1 MSYVKTSDILI
12 RDKNKLYLQI
22 NYKLDGAISV
32 NDVELF
38 INDNMYKSSYYNLNY
53 AVFDLSFLNDKQEY
67 QCYVNIKFTATETFI
82 KDNNDNLLL
91 TDDNYLIAINKANS
105 GTGSESDDITYNVLT
120 EDEYNLITENNSDF
134 IVLENA
140 LNIEISEEDNK
151 LVYKVILKSPLFKI
165 TTRFIDKKTQCI
177 KIYEFNEENFDNNG
191 LGILIPSSAIITRT
205 LNDMKYYIDLKHPFD
220 EFGKWKLL
228 QEDRIIKANNQLFRI
243 KHVVKTLS
251 DITVYAEHIFFDLQN
266 NFIEDTNIVEK
277 NGLLAINQ
285 LLNNTSYKHHFIG
298 TSDITT
304 KSNSRM
310 VRKNVVS
317 ALIGSDENSFI
328 NRWGGELDMDWFT
341 FEINKK
347 IGRDNGYT
355 ISYGKNL
362 TGLNAKFD
370 MTNVVT
376 RIRPVGFDGIELS
389 GNKYVD
395 SPLINNYA
403 MPIIREYS
411 YENVKWIGSPNY
423 SSSNMIK
430 NSNFEKNIG
439 SDNDWELINDTTK
452 VWRYNTPYL
461 KLQTTSPS
469 GGIRQTIK
477 TDVNKNYFVKIK
489 MTLDNGAFASISI
502 AQGTNV
508 RWFNSDNYYDSNNK
522 TLSFAFNSIYD
533 GDTILS
539 IYASDKYGTVG
550 TNIIIYEV
558 KMYDYDNNEK
568 EEYVYTNISD
578 AQNKLR
584 ELAEKEFSDN
594 QVDIPTTTYDINFK
608 ELSKTE
614 EYKDYL
620 ALTLINIGDDVT
632 IKHKKLGINIPARCI
647 EYKYNCLTQEY
658 DNITLGYYN
667 KNFFNET
674 SDATDKLN
682 NVLQGIDSLPQQLN
696 DYLQKAKEEAT
707 NLINNGFGSYIW
719 YTPNAIYVMDTDD
732 INTAQKIWVWNKNG
746 LGYSST
752 GINGEFGLAITSD
765 GSIVADFVNTGVM
778 SADRVRTGNII
789 SNDGTVDIDLNNGFI
804 KIQSQENENATII
817 DSSGMEV
824 QSEKTTLATFREKSY
839 IPYLYADDVECNNLV
854 RKHWYAK
861 EYWVD
866 AKYGSDLY
874 DGVNRSFATVQ
885 KAIDTL
891 PDVLEHDVTIH
902 IKTLAN
908 GFRCTNKVGNGL
920 ITFCFHKNCVLKG
933 DIVISGC
940 NGVRFL
946 YDTDDSTNGYRT
958 ATILGAIS
966 VYETR
971 HVEFVGIVVNAQKS
985 NDAIYLERNSKVVI
999 EYCGFTNALN
1009 SYIKTT
1015 YSNVYLRDNVGDSIP
1030 YFIDSYPW
1038 TELYFTSY
1046 HVPQYTKSLWRE
1058 HSGKT
1063 TFVTNHSSFSET
1075 KTALNKTAPSYS
1087 STQKTQQ
1094 WNCYNYVGHETL
1106 TWKYNNA
1113 GVIRQGYVAAW
1124 NTGRWWSEIGFDYNN
1139 IKNIISGATNYSG
1152 RLYVKRSNTSHG
1164 QSTGSKIALYAQDG
1178 TAINT
1183 TETFKR
1189 GEGKWITIPSDI
1201 IKKIANGTCKYF
1213 YVKWDNNDSSRYI
1226 IFDPVFKLEITYTK

>member
-12 RDKNKLYLQI
+12 RDKNKLYLKI

-91 TDDNYLIAINKANS
+91 TDDNYLIAINKNND

-120 EDEYNLITENNSDF
+120 EDEYNVITENNSDF

-430 NSNFEKNIG
+430 NSNFEKNLG

-558 KMYDYDNNEK
+558 KMYNYDNNEK

-594 QVDIPTTTYDINFK
+594 QVDIPTTTYDINFQ

-674 SDATDKLN
+674 SDATNKIND
-682 NVLQGIDSLPQQLN
+682 VLQGIDSLPQQLN
-696 DYLQKAKEEAT
+696 NYLQKAKEDAT
-707 NLINNGFGSYIW
+707 NLINNGFGGYVW
-719 YTPNAIYVMDTDD
+719 YTPNAIYIMDTED

-752 GINGEFGLAITSD
+752 GINGEFKLAMTSD
-765 GSIVADFVNTGVM
+765 GSFVADFITTGIM
-778 SADRVRTGNII
+778 SADRVRTGNLI
-789 SNDGTVDIDLNNGFI
+789 STDGTVDIDLNNGFI

-824 QSEKTTLATFREKSY
+824 QSENTTLATFREKSY

-920 ITFCFHKNCVLKG
+920 ITFCFHKKCVLKG

-946 YDTDDSTNGYRT
+946 YDTDDSNNGYRT
-958 ATILGAIS
+958 ATILGTIS

-1063 TFVTNHSSFSET
+1063 TFVTNHNSFSET

-1087 STQKTQQ
+1087 TTQKTQQ

-1189 GEGKWITIPSDI
+1189 GEGKWITIPGAI
-1201 IKKIANGTCKYF
+1201 IQKIANGTCKYF

>member
-91 TDDNYLIAINKANS
+91 TDDNYFIAINKNND

-120 EDEYNLITENNSDF
+120 EDEYNVITENNSDF

-430 NSNFEKNIG
+430 NSNFEKNLG

-594 QVDIPTTTYDINFK
+594 QVDIPTTTYDINFQ

-647 EYKYNCLTQEY
+647 EYKYDCLTQEY

-674 SDATDKLN
+674 SDATNKIND
-682 NVLQGIDSLPQQLN
+682 VLQGIDSLPQQLN

-707 NLINNGFGSYIW
+707 NLINNGFGGYVW
-719 YTPNAIYVMDTDD
+719 YTPNAIYIMDTDD

-746 LGYSST
+746 
-752 GINGEFGLAITSD
+752 
-765 GSIVADFVNTGVM
+765 
-778 SADRVRTGNII
+778 
-789 SNDGTVDIDLNNGFI
+789 
-804 KIQSQENENATII
+804 
-817 DSSGMEV
+817 
-824 QSEKTTLATFREKSY
+824 
-839 IPYLYADDVECNNLV
+839 
-854 RKHWYAK
+854 
-861 EYWVD
+861 
-866 AKYGSDLY
+866 
-874 DGVNRSFATVQ
+874 
-885 KAIDTL
+885 
-891 PDVLEHDVTIH
+891 
-902 IKTLAN
+902 
-908 GFRCTNKVGNGL
+908 
-920 ITFCFHKNCVLKG
+920 
-933 DIVISGC
+933 
-940 NGVRFL
+940 
-946 YDTDDSTNGYRT
+946 
-958 ATILGAIS
+958 
-966 VYETR
+966 
-971 HVEFVGIVVNAQKS
+971 
-985 NDAIYLERNSKVVI
+985 
-999 EYCGFTNALN
+999 
-1009 SYIKTT
+1009 
-1015 YSNVYLRDNVGDSIP
+1015 
-1030 YFIDSYPW
+1030 
-1038 TELYFTSY
+1038 
-1046 HVPQYTKSLWRE
+1046 
-1058 HSGKT
+1058 
-1063 TFVTNHSSFSET
+1063 
-1075 KTALNKTAPSYS
+1075 
-1087 STQKTQQ
+1087 
-1094 WNCYNYVGHETL
+1094 
-1106 TWKYNNA
+1106 
-1113 GVIRQGYVAAW
+1113 
-1124 NTGRWWSEIGFDYNN
+1124 
-1139 IKNIISGATNYSG
+1139 
-1152 RLYVKRSNTSHG
+1152 
-1164 QSTGSKIALYAQDG
+1164 
-1178 TAINT
+1178 
-1183 TETFKR
+1183 
-1189 GEGKWITIPSDI
+1189 
-1201 IKKIANGTCKYF
+1201 
-1213 YVKWDNNDSSRYI
+1213 
-1226 IFDPVFKLEITYTK
+1226 

>member
-1 MSYVKTSDILI
+1 MSYIKTSNILI
-12 RDKNKLYLQI
+12 RNRNKLFLQ
-22 NYKLDGAISV
+22 V
-32 NDVELF
+32 N
-38 INDNMYKSSYYNLNY
+38 YNLDNAIKVNSVKISINEIDYDSNY
-53 AVFDLSFLNDKQEY
+53 FNLDCAIFDLSFLNDNTIY
-67 QCYVNIKFTATETFI
+67 DCYVKVEYASPYTGEEGEIITF
-82 KDNNDNLLL
+82 NL
-91 TDDNYLIAINKANS
+91 
-105 GTGSESDDITYNVLT
+105 LT
-120 EDEYNLITENNSDF
+120 EDEYNVITESLSDY
-134 IVLENA
+134 IILENA
-140 LNIEISEEDNK
+140 VKYDSTEYNYHIYSITS
-151 LVYKVILKSPLFKI
+151 SSFTI
-165 TTRFIDKKTQCI
+165 TTNFITKKTSVI
-177 KIYEFNEENFDNNG
+177 KIYECDETDFNHNG
-191 LGILIPSSAIITRT
+191 LGVLIPTSAKITRK
-205 LNDMKYYIDLKHPFD
+205 LNDIEYYLDLVHPFD
-220 EFGKWKLL
+220 ENGKWKRI
-228 QEDRIIKANNQLFRI
+228 QEDRIIKTNDQLFRI
-243 KHVVKTLS
+243 KHVTKTLS

-277 NGLLAINQ
+277 NGRLAIDQ
-285 LLNNTSYKHHFIG
+285 MLTNTSYPHHFSG
-298 TSDITT
+298 TSNITNIA
-304 KSNSRM
+304 SSRI

-317 ALIGSDENSFI
+317 AVIGSDENSFI
-328 NRWGGELDMDWFT
+328 NLWGGEIDMDWLSFN
-341 FEINKK
+341 IDDRIGQDRGYK
-347 IGRDNGYT
+347 IA
-355 ISYGKNL
+355 YGKNL
-362 TGLNAKFD
+362 IGLNAKFD

-389 GNKYVD
+389 DNKYVD

-403 MPIIREYS
+403 MPIIREYQ

-430 NSNFEKNIG
+430 NSNFEKDLN
-439 SDNDWELINDTTK
+439 SDNDWELINSTTK
-452 VWRYNTPYL
+452 VWRYDAPYL

-477 TDVNKNYFVKIK
+477 TVVDKNYFVKIK
-489 MTLDNGAFASISI
+489 MVIDDGAFASISI
-502 AQGTNV
+502 TQGTSV
-508 RWFNSDNYYDSNNK
+508 RWFNCDNYYDENSK

-539 IYASDKYGTVG
+539 IFASDKYGTVG

-558 KMYDYDNNEK
+558 KMYDYDNNEE

-578 AQNKLR
+578 AQNKLI
-584 ELAEKEFSDN
+584 ELAEKEFTDN
-594 QVDIPTTTYDINFK
+594 QIDIPTTTYDINFK

-658 DNITLGYYN
+658 DNITLGHYN
-667 KNFFNET
+667 KNFFSET
-674 SDATDKLN
+674 STATDKLN
-682 NVLQGIDSLPQQLN
+682 DVLQGIDSLPQQLN
-696 DYLQKAKEEAT
+696 NYLQKAKEDAT
-707 NLINNGFGSYIW
+707 NLINNGFGGYIW
-719 YTPNAIYVMDTDD
+719 YTPNSLYVMDTDD
-732 INTAQKIWVWNKNG
+732 INTAQKIWVFNKNG

-752 GINGEFGLAITSD
+752 GINGEFGLAMTSD
-765 GSIVADFVNTGVM
+765 GQIVADFITTGVM
-778 SADRVRTGNII
+778 SADRIRTGNII
-789 SNDGTVDIDLNNGFI
+789 SSDGTVDIDLNNGFV

-874 DGVNRSFATVQ
+874 DGINRSFATVQ

-891 PDVLEHDVTIH
+891 PDVLEHDVIIH

-946 YDTDDSTNGYRT
+946 YDGDDSSNGYRT

-971 HVEFVGIVVNAQKS
+971 HVEIVGIVVNAQKY

-1009 SYIKTT
+1009 SYIRTT
-1015 YSNVYLRDNVGDSIP
+1015 YSNVYLRDNIGDSVP

-1046 HVPQYTKSLWRE
+1046 HVPQYTQSLYRE
-1058 HSGKT
+1058 HSGGT
-1063 TFVTNHSSFSET
+1063 TFITNHSSFAET
-1075 KTALNKTAPSYS
+1075 KTALNKSTPTYS

-1106 TWKYNNA
+1106 TWKYDNA
-1113 GVIRQGYVAAW
+1113 GVIRQGYVASW

-1189 GEGKWITIPSDI
+1189 GEGKWITIPGAI
-1201 IKKIANGTCKYF
+1201 IQKIANGSCKYF
-1213 YVKWDNNDSSRYI
+1213 YCKWDANDSSRYI
-1226 IFDPVFKLEITYTK
+1226 IFDPVFKLEITYVK

>member
-1 MSYVKTSDILI
+1 MSFIKTTDILI
-12 RDKNKLYLQI
+12 RNKNKLYLQV
-22 NYKLDGAISV
+22 D
-32 NDVELF
+32 
-38 INDNMYKSSYYNLNY
+38 YNLDDVVKIKEVGIIIDGTLYLSNY
-53 AVFDLSFLNDKQEY
+53 FTLNYSVFDLSFLKDKNTYDCQV
-67 QCYVNIKFTATETFI
+67 CIKYITEEET
-82 KDNNDNLLL
+82 
-91 TDDNYLIAINKANS
+91 TINV
-105 GTGSESDDITYNVLT
+105 TYNVLT
-120 EDEYNLITENNSDF
+120 EDEYNVITESDSYNVVTEDY
-134 IVLENA
+134 IEGSTND
-140 LNIEISEEDNK
+140 NIIIYEF
-151 LVYKVILKSPLFKI
+151 KSNIFTI
-165 TTRFIDKKTQCI
+165 TTNFLIKKQSII
-177 KIYEFNEENFDNNG
+177 KIYEYDETDFDNNG
-191 LGILIPSSAIITRT
+191 LGILLPKSAVITRD
-205 LNDMKYYIDLKHPFD
+205 LNDYKYCLDLKHPFD
-220 EFGKWKLL
+220 KYNKWKLL
-228 QEDRIIKANNQLFRI
+228 QEDRVIKANDQLFRI
-243 KHVVKTLS
+243 KHVTKTLS

-277 NGLLAINQ
+277 NGRVAIDQ
-285 LLNNTSYKHHFIG
+285 ILTNTSYPHHFSG
-298 TSDITT
+298 TSNITNIT
-304 KSNSRM
+304 SSRM

-328 NRWGGELDMDWFT
+328 NRWGGEIDMDWLSFN
-341 FEINKK
+341 IDNRIGQDRGYK
-347 IGRDNGYT
+347 IA
-355 ISYGKNL
+355 YGKNL

-395 SPLINNYA
+395 SPLINNYS
-403 MPIIREYS
+403 MPIIREYK

-430 NSNFEKNIG
+430 NSNFEKNLG
-439 SDNDWELINDTTK
+439 SDNDWELINNTTK
-452 VWRYNTPYL
+452 VWRYDAPYL

-469 GGIRQTIK
+469 GGIKQTIK
-477 TDVNKNYFVKIK
+477 TNIDKNYFVKIK
-489 MTLDNGAFASISI
+489 MVLDDDAFASISI
-502 AQGTNV
+502 TQGTSV
-508 RWFNSDNYYDSNNK
+508 RWFNCDHYYNADNK

-533 GDTILS
+533 GDTVLS
-539 IYASDKYGTVG
+539 IFASNKYGTVG

-558 KMYDYDNNEK
+558 KMYDYDNNKE
-568 EEYVYTNISD
+568 EEYVYTNIND
-578 AQNKLR
+578 AQNKLI
-584 ELAEKEFSDN
+584 ELAKKEFVDN
-594 QVDIPTTTYDINFK
+594 QIDIPTTTYDINFK

-632 IKHKKLGINIPARCI
+632 IKHEKLGINIPARCI

-667 KNFFNET
+667 KNFFSET
-674 SDATDKLN
+674 SDTTDKIN

-696 DYLQKAKEEAT
+696 DYLQKAKEDAT
-707 NLINNGFGSYIW
+707 NLINNGFGGYVW
-719 YTPNAIYVMDTDD
+719 YTPNAIYIMDTDD

-752 GINGEFGLAITSD
+752 GINGEFGLAIDSS
-765 GSIVADFVNTGVM
+765 GSIVADFITTGVM

-804 KIQSQENENATII
+804 KIQSQENDNATII

-824 QSEKTTLATFREKSY
+824 QSENTTLATFREKSY

-854 RKHWYAK
+854 RKHHYAK
-861 EYWVD
+861 EYYVNGRQGS
-866 AKYGSDLY
+866 GSDLNN
-874 DGVNRSFATVQ
+874 GLTETSQFATIQ

-891 PDVLEHDVTIH
+891 PDVLEHDVIIH

-908 GFRCTNKVGNGL
+908 GFRCINKVGNGL
-920 ITFCFHKNCVLKG
+920 VTFCFHKKCVLKG

-946 YDTDDSTNGYRT
+946 YDGDDSNNGYRT
-958 ATILGAIS
+958 ATILGSIS
-966 VYETR
+966 IYETR
-971 HVEFVGIVVNAQKS
+971 HAEIVGIVVNAQKH
-985 NDAIYLERNSKVVI
+985 NEAIYLERNSKVVI

-1015 YSNVYLRDNVGDSIP
+1015 HSNVYLRDNLGDSIP

-1046 HVPQYTKSLWRE
+1046 HVPQYTQSLWKE
-1058 HSGKT
+1058 HSGGT
-1063 TFVTNHSSFSET
+1063 TFITNHSSFNGA
-1075 KTALNKTAPSYS
+1075 KTPLNKTAPSYS
-1087 STQKTQQ
+1087 TTQKTQQ

-1106 TWKYNNA
+1106 TWKYDNA
-1113 GVIRQGYVAAW
+1113 GVIRQGYVASW
-1124 NTGRWWSEIGFDYNN
+1124 KTGRWWSEIGFDYNN

-1189 GEGKWITIPSDI
+1189 GEGKWITIPGAI
-1201 IKKIANGTCKYF
+1201 IQKIANGTCKYF
-1213 YVKWDNNDSSRYI
+1213 YVKWDANDSSRYI
-1226 IFDPVFKLEITYTK
+1226 VFDPVFKLEITYTK

>member
-1 MSYVKTSDILI
+1 MSYIKTSDILI

-32 NDVELF
+32 NGVELF

-82 KDNNDNLLL
+82 KDNHDNLLL
-91 TDDNYLIAINKANS
+91 TDDNYLIAINKSND
-105 GTGSESDDITYNVLT
+105 GTGSESDNITYNVLT
-120 EDEYNLITENNSDF
+120 EDEYNVITENNSDF

-140 LNIEISEEDNK
+140 LNIEISEENNK

-243 KHVVKTLS
+243 KHVIKTLS

-317 ALIGSDENSFI
+317 ALIGNDENSFI

-403 MPIIREYS
+403 MPIIREYN

-430 NSNFEKNIG
+430 NSNFEKNLG
-439 SDNDWELINDTTK
+439 SDNDWKLINDTTK
-452 VWRYNTPYL
+452 VWRYNNPYL
-461 KLQTTSPS
+461 KLQTTYPS
-469 GGIRQTIK
+469 GGIKQTIK
-477 TDVNKNYFVKIK
+477 TNIDKNYFVKIK
-489 MTLDNGAFASISI
+489 MVLDDGAFASISI
-502 AQGTNV
+502 TQGTNV
-508 RWFNSDNYYDSNNK
+508 RWFNSDHYYNDDDK

-539 IYASDKYGTVG
+539 IYASDKYGKVG

-558 KMYDYDNNEK
+558 KMYDYDNNEE

-578 AQNKLR
+578 AQNKLI
-584 ELAEKEFSDN
+584 ELAKKEFTDN

-674 SDATDKLN
+674 SDATDKIN

-707 NLINNGFGSYIW
+707 NLINNGFGGYVW
-719 YTPNAIYVMDTDD
+719 YTPNAIYIMDTDD

-752 GINGEFGLAITSD
+752 GINGEFGLAMTSD
-765 GSIVADFVNTGVM
+765 GSIVADFITTGVM

-824 QSEKTTLATFREKSY
+824 QSDQKTLATFREKSY

-933 DIVISGC
+933 DIVVSGC

-946 YDTDDSTNGYRT
+946 YDGNDSNNGYRT
-958 ATILGAIS
+958 ATILGHIS

-971 HVEFVGIVVNAQKS
+971 HVEFVGIVINAQKH
-985 NDAIYLERNSKVVI
+985 NEAIYLERNSKVII
-999 EYCGFTNALN
+999 EYCGFTNAKYA
-1009 SYIKTT
+1009 YIKTT
-1015 YSNVYLRDNVGDSIP
+1015 YSNVYLRDNLGDSTQ

-1046 HVPQYTKSLWRE
+1046 HVPQYTQGLWKD

-1106 TWKYNNA
+1106 TWKYDNA
-1113 GVIRQGYVAAW
+1113 GVIRQGYVASW

-1183 TETFKR
+1183 TTTFKR
-1189 GEGKWITIPSDI
+1189 GEGKWINIDGKI
-1201 IKKIANGTCKYF
+1201 IEKIANGTCKYF
-1213 YVKWDNNDSSRYI
+1213 YVKWDDNDSSRYI
-1226 IFDPVFKLEITYTK
+1226 IFDPVFKLEISYTK

>member
-91 TDDNYLIAINKANS
+91 TDDHYLIAINKNND

-120 EDEYNLITENNSDF
+120 EDEYNVITENNSDF

-430 NSNFEKNIG
+430 NSNFEKNLG
-439 SDNDWELINDTTK
+439 SDNDWELINSTTK
-452 VWRYNTPYL
+452 VWRYDTPYL

-469 GGIRQTIK
+469 GGIKQTIK
-477 TDVNKNYFVKIK
+477 TNVDKNYFVKIK
-489 MTLDNGAFASISI
+489 MVLDDGAFVSVSVT
-502 AQGTNV
+502 QGTNV
-508 RWFNSDNYYDSNNK
+508 RWFNYNNYYDTDNK

-594 QVDIPTTTYDINFK
+594 QVDIPTTTYDINFQ

-674 SDATDKLN
+674 SDATNKIND
-682 NVLQGIDSLPQQLN
+682 VLQGIDSLPQQLN

-707 NLINNGFGSYIW
+707 NLINNGFGGYVW
-719 YTPNAIYVMDTDD
+719 YTPNAIYIMNTDD

-752 GINGEFGLAITSD
+752 GINGEFGLAMTSD
-765 GSIVADFVNTGVM
+765 KQNC
-778 SADRVRTGNII
+778 
-789 SNDGTVDIDLNNGFI
+789 
-804 KIQSQENENATII
+804 
-817 DSSGMEV
+817 
-824 QSEKTTLATFREKSY
+824 
-839 IPYLYADDVECNNLV
+839 P
-854 RKHWYAK
+854 
-861 EYWVD
+861 
-866 AKYGSDLY
+866 
-874 DGVNRSFATVQ
+874 
-885 KAIDTL
+885 
-891 PDVLEHDVTIH
+891 
-902 IKTLAN
+902 
-908 GFRCTNKVGNGL
+908 L
-920 ITFCFHKNCVLKG
+920 I
-933 DIVISGC
+933 
-940 NGVRFL
+940 
-946 YDTDDSTNGYRT
+946 
-958 ATILGAIS
+958 
-966 VYETR
+966 
-971 HVEFVGIVVNAQKS
+971 
-985 NDAIYLERNSKVVI
+985 
-999 EYCGFTNALN
+999 
-1009 SYIKTT
+1009 
-1015 YSNVYLRDNVGDSIP
+1015 
-1030 YFIDSYPW
+1030 
-1038 TELYFTSY
+1038 
-1046 HVPQYTKSLWRE
+1046 
-1058 HSGKT
+1058 
-1063 TFVTNHSSFSET
+1063 
-1075 KTALNKTAPSYS
+1075 
-1087 STQKTQQ
+1087 
-1094 WNCYNYVGHETL
+1094 
-1106 TWKYNNA
+1106 
-1113 GVIRQGYVAAW
+1113 
-1124 NTGRWWSEIGFDYNN
+1124 
-1139 IKNIISGATNYSG
+1139 
-1152 RLYVKRSNTSHG
+1152 
-1164 QSTGSKIALYAQDG
+1164 
-1178 TAINT
+1178 
-1183 TETFKR
+1183 
-1189 GEGKWITIPSDI
+1189 
-1201 IKKIANGTCKYF
+1201 
-1213 YVKWDNNDSSRYI
+1213 
-1226 IFDPVFKLEITYTK
+1226 

>member
-411 YENVKWIGSPNY
+411 YENVKWIGSPN
-423 SSSNMIK
+423 
-430 NSNFEKNIG
+430 
-439 SDNDWELINDTTK
+439 
-452 VWRYNTPYL
+452 
-461 KLQTTSPS
+461 
-469 GGIRQTIK
+469 
-477 TDVNKNYFVKIK
+477 
-489 MTLDNGAFASISI
+489 
-502 AQGTNV
+502 
-508 RWFNSDNYYDSNNK
+508 
-522 TLSFAFNSIYD
+522 
-533 GDTILS
+533 
-539 IYASDKYGTVG
+539 
-550 TNIIIYEV
+550 
-558 KMYDYDNNEK
+558 
-568 EEYVYTNISD
+568 
-578 AQNKLR
+578 
-584 ELAEKEFSDN
+584 
-594 QVDIPTTTYDINFK
+594 
-608 ELSKTE
+608 
-614 EYKDYL
+614 
-620 ALTLINIGDDVT
+620 
-632 IKHKKLGINIPARCI
+632 
-647 EYKYNCLTQEY
+647 
-658 DNITLGYYN
+658 
-667 KNFFNET
+667 
-674 SDATDKLN
+674 
-682 NVLQGIDSLPQQLN
+682 
-696 DYLQKAKEEAT
+696 
-707 NLINNGFGSYIW
+707 
-719 YTPNAIYVMDTDD
+719 
-732 INTAQKIWVWNKNG
+732 
-746 LGYSST
+746 
-752 GINGEFGLAITSD
+752 
-765 GSIVADFVNTGVM
+765 
-778 SADRVRTGNII
+778 
-789 SNDGTVDIDLNNGFI
+789 
-804 KIQSQENENATII
+804 
-817 DSSGMEV
+817 
-824 QSEKTTLATFREKSY
+824 
-839 IPYLYADDVECNNLV
+839 
-854 RKHWYAK
+854 
-861 EYWVD
+861 
-866 AKYGSDLY
+866 
-874 DGVNRSFATVQ
+874 
-885 KAIDTL
+885 
-891 PDVLEHDVTIH
+891 
-902 IKTLAN
+902 
-908 GFRCTNKVGNGL
+908 
-920 ITFCFHKNCVLKG
+920 
-933 DIVISGC
+933 
-940 NGVRFL
+940 
-946 YDTDDSTNGYRT
+946 
-958 ATILGAIS
+958 
-966 VYETR
+966 
-971 HVEFVGIVVNAQKS
+971 
-985 NDAIYLERNSKVVI
+985 
-999 EYCGFTNALN
+999 
-1009 SYIKTT
+1009 
-1015 YSNVYLRDNVGDSIP
+1015 
-1030 YFIDSYPW
+1030 
-1038 TELYFTSY
+1038 
-1046 HVPQYTKSLWRE
+1046 
-1058 HSGKT
+1058 
-1063 TFVTNHSSFSET
+1063 
-1075 KTALNKTAPSYS
+1075 
-1087 STQKTQQ
+1087 
-1094 WNCYNYVGHETL
+1094 
-1106 TWKYNNA
+1106 
-1113 GVIRQGYVAAW
+1113 
-1124 NTGRWWSEIGFDYNN
+1124 
-1139 IKNIISGATNYSG
+1139 
-1152 RLYVKRSNTSHG
+1152 
-1164 QSTGSKIALYAQDG
+1164 
-1178 TAINT
+1178 
-1183 TETFKR
+1183 
-1189 GEGKWITIPSDI
+1189 
-1201 IKKIANGTCKYF
+1201 
-1213 YVKWDNNDSSRYI
+1213 
-1226 IFDPVFKLEITYTK
+1226 

>member
-53 AVFDLSFLNDKQEY
+53 AVLDLSFLNDRQEY

-298 TSDITT
+298 TSDITI

-317 ALIGSDENSFI
+317 ALIGDDENSFI

-395 SPLINNYA
+395 SHLINNYA
-403 MPIIREYS
+403 MPIIREYK

-430 NSNFEKNIG
+430 NSNFEKNLG
-439 SDNDWELINDTTK
+439 SDNDWELINKTTK
-452 VWRYNTPYL
+452 VWRYNNPYL

-469 GGIRQTIK
+469 GGIKLTIK
-477 TDVNKNYFVKIK
+477 TNIDKNYFVKIK
-489 MTLDNGAFASISI
+489 MVLDDGAFASVSVT
-502 AQGTNV
+502 QGTNV
-508 RWFNSDNYYDSNNK
+508 RWFNYDNYYDTDNK

-558 KMYDYDNNEK
+558 KMYDYDNNEE
-568 EEYVYTNISD
+568 EEYVYTNIND
-578 AQNKLR
+578 AQNKLI
-584 ELAEKEFSDN
+584 ELAEKEFADN
-594 QVDIPTTTYDINFK
+594 QVDIPTTTYDINFQ

-674 SDATDKLN
+674 SDATNKLN

-719 YTPNAIYVMDTDD
+719 YTPNAVYVMDTDD

-752 GINGEFGLAITSD
+752 GINGEFGLAMTSD
-765 GSIVADFVNTGVM
+765 KQNC
-778 SADRVRTGNII
+778 
-789 SNDGTVDIDLNNGFI
+789 
-804 KIQSQENENATII
+804 
-817 DSSGMEV
+817 
-824 QSEKTTLATFREKSY
+824 
-839 IPYLYADDVECNNLV
+839 P
-854 RKHWYAK
+854 
-861 EYWVD
+861 
-866 AKYGSDLY
+866 
-874 DGVNRSFATVQ
+874 
-885 KAIDTL
+885 
-891 PDVLEHDVTIH
+891 
-902 IKTLAN
+902 
-908 GFRCTNKVGNGL
+908 L
-920 ITFCFHKNCVLKG
+920 I
-933 DIVISGC
+933 
-940 NGVRFL
+940 
-946 YDTDDSTNGYRT
+946 
-958 ATILGAIS
+958 
-966 VYETR
+966 
-971 HVEFVGIVVNAQKS
+971 
-985 NDAIYLERNSKVVI
+985 
-999 EYCGFTNALN
+999 
-1009 SYIKTT
+1009 
-1015 YSNVYLRDNVGDSIP
+1015 
-1030 YFIDSYPW
+1030 
-1038 TELYFTSY
+1038 
-1046 HVPQYTKSLWRE
+1046 
-1058 HSGKT
+1058 
-1063 TFVTNHSSFSET
+1063 
-1075 KTALNKTAPSYS
+1075 
-1087 STQKTQQ
+1087 
-1094 WNCYNYVGHETL
+1094 
-1106 TWKYNNA
+1106 
-1113 GVIRQGYVAAW
+1113 
-1124 NTGRWWSEIGFDYNN
+1124 
-1139 IKNIISGATNYSG
+1139 
-1152 RLYVKRSNTSHG
+1152 
-1164 QSTGSKIALYAQDG
+1164 
-1178 TAINT
+1178 
-1183 TETFKR
+1183 
-1189 GEGKWITIPSDI
+1189 
-1201 IKKIANGTCKYF
+1201 
-1213 YVKWDNNDSSRYI
+1213 
-1226 IFDPVFKLEITYTK
+1226 

>member
-82 KDNNDNLLL
+82 KDNHDNLLL
-91 TDDNYLIAINKANS
+91 TDDNYLIAINKEND

-165 TTRFIDKKTQCI
+165 TTRFIDKKTQYI

-243 KHVVKTLS
+243 KHVIKTLS

-430 NSNFEKNIG
+430 NSNFEKNLG
-439 SDNDWELINDTTK
+439 SDNDWELINKTTK
-452 VWRYNTPYL
+452 VWRYDTPYL

-469 GGIRQTIK
+469 GGIKQTIK
-477 TDVNKNYFVKIK
+477 TDVDKNYFVKIK
-489 MTLDNGAFASISI
+489 MVLDDGAFVSVSIT
-502 AQGTNV
+502 QGTSV
-508 RWFNSDNYYDSNNK
+508 KWFNCDNYYNAENK

-539 IYASDKYGTVG
+539 IYASNKYGTVG

-578 AQNKLR
+578 AQSKLR
-584 ELAEKEFSDN
+584 ELAEKEFADN
-594 QVDIPTTTYDINFK
+594 QVDIPTTTYDINFQ

-674 SDATDKLN
+674 SDATNKIND
-682 NVLQGIDSLPQQLN
+682 VLQGIDSLPQQLN

-707 NLINNGFGSYIW
+707 NLINNGFGGYVW
-719 YTPNAIYVMDTDD
+719 YTPNAIYIMDTED

-752 GINGEFGLAITSD
+752 GINGEFGLAMTSD
-765 GSIVADFVNTGVM
+765 KQNC
-778 SADRVRTGNII
+778 
-789 SNDGTVDIDLNNGFI
+789 
-804 KIQSQENENATII
+804 
-817 DSSGMEV
+817 
-824 QSEKTTLATFREKSY
+824 
-839 IPYLYADDVECNNLV
+839 P
-854 RKHWYAK
+854 
-861 EYWVD
+861 
-866 AKYGSDLY
+866 
-874 DGVNRSFATVQ
+874 
-885 KAIDTL
+885 
-891 PDVLEHDVTIH
+891 
-902 IKTLAN
+902 
-908 GFRCTNKVGNGL
+908 L
-920 ITFCFHKNCVLKG
+920 I
-933 DIVISGC
+933 
-940 NGVRFL
+940 
-946 YDTDDSTNGYRT
+946 
-958 ATILGAIS
+958 
-966 VYETR
+966 
-971 HVEFVGIVVNAQKS
+971 
-985 NDAIYLERNSKVVI
+985 
-999 EYCGFTNALN
+999 
-1009 SYIKTT
+1009 
-1015 YSNVYLRDNVGDSIP
+1015 
-1030 YFIDSYPW
+1030 
-1038 TELYFTSY
+1038 
-1046 HVPQYTKSLWRE
+1046 
-1058 HSGKT
+1058 
-1063 TFVTNHSSFSET
+1063 
-1075 KTALNKTAPSYS
+1075 
-1087 STQKTQQ
+1087 
-1094 WNCYNYVGHETL
+1094 
-1106 TWKYNNA
+1106 
-1113 GVIRQGYVAAW
+1113 
-1124 NTGRWWSEIGFDYNN
+1124 
-1139 IKNIISGATNYSG
+1139 
-1152 RLYVKRSNTSHG
+1152 
-1164 QSTGSKIALYAQDG
+1164 
-1178 TAINT
+1178 
-1183 TETFKR
+1183 
-1189 GEGKWITIPSDI
+1189 
-1201 IKKIANGTCKYF
+1201 
-1213 YVKWDNNDSSRYI
+1213 
-1226 IFDPVFKLEITYTK
+1226 

>member
-53 AVFDLSFLNDKQEY
+53 AVFDLSFLNDRQEY

-120 EDEYNLITENNSDF
+120 EDEYNVITENNSDF

-430 NSNFEKNIG
+430 NSNFEKNLG

-469 GGIRQTIK
+469 GGIKQTIK
-477 TDVNKNYFVKIK
+477 TNIDKNYFVKIK
-489 MTLDNGAFASISI
+489 MVLDDGAFVSVSVT
-502 AQGTNV
+502 QGTSV
-508 RWFNSDNYYDSNNK
+508 RWFNYDHYYNDDDK

-594 QVDIPTTTYDINFK
+594 QVDIPTTTYDINFQ

-667 KNFFNET
+667 KNFFKET
-674 SDATDKLN
+674 SDTTNKLN

-752 GINGEFGLAITSD
+752 GINGEFGLAMTSD
-765 GSIVADFVNTGVM
+765 KQNC
-778 SADRVRTGNII
+778 
-789 SNDGTVDIDLNNGFI
+789 
-804 KIQSQENENATII
+804 
-817 DSSGMEV
+817 
-824 QSEKTTLATFREKSY
+824 
-839 IPYLYADDVECNNLV
+839 P
-854 RKHWYAK
+854 
-861 EYWVD
+861 
-866 AKYGSDLY
+866 
-874 DGVNRSFATVQ
+874 
-885 KAIDTL
+885 
-891 PDVLEHDVTIH
+891 
-902 IKTLAN
+902 
-908 GFRCTNKVGNGL
+908 L
-920 ITFCFHKNCVLKG
+920 I
-933 DIVISGC
+933 
-940 NGVRFL
+940 
-946 YDTDDSTNGYRT
+946 
-958 ATILGAIS
+958 
-966 VYETR
+966 
-971 HVEFVGIVVNAQKS
+971 
-985 NDAIYLERNSKVVI
+985 
-999 EYCGFTNALN
+999 
-1009 SYIKTT
+1009 
-1015 YSNVYLRDNVGDSIP
+1015 
-1030 YFIDSYPW
+1030 
-1038 TELYFTSY
+1038 
-1046 HVPQYTKSLWRE
+1046 
-1058 HSGKT
+1058 
-1063 TFVTNHSSFSET
+1063 
-1075 KTALNKTAPSYS
+1075 
-1087 STQKTQQ
+1087 
-1094 WNCYNYVGHETL
+1094 
-1106 TWKYNNA
+1106 
-1113 GVIRQGYVAAW
+1113 
-1124 NTGRWWSEIGFDYNN
+1124 
-1139 IKNIISGATNYSG
+1139 
-1152 RLYVKRSNTSHG
+1152 
-1164 QSTGSKIALYAQDG
+1164 
-1178 TAINT
+1178 
-1183 TETFKR
+1183 
-1189 GEGKWITIPSDI
+1189 
-1201 IKKIANGTCKYF
+1201 
-1213 YVKWDNNDSSRYI
+1213 
-1226 IFDPVFKLEITYTK
+1226 

>member
-1 MSYVKTSDILI
+1 MSYIKTNDILI
-12 RDKNKLYLQI
+12 RNKNKLYLQV
-22 NYKLDGAISV
+22 NYKID
-32 NDVELF
+32 DVVKIKEVGIV
-38 INDNMYKSSYYNLNY
+38 INGTLYQSNYFTLNY
-53 AVFDLSFLNDKQEY
+53 SVFDLSFLKNKNVYDCQIR
-67 QCYVNIKFTATETFI
+67 IKYITEEET
-82 KDNNDNLLL
+82 
-91 TDDNYLIAINKANS
+91 TIN
-105 GTGSESDDITYNVLT
+105 ITYNVLT
-120 EDEYNLITENNSDF
+120 EDEYNVITESNLYNIVTEDYIEGSTNDNNVTIYEFKS
-134 IVLENA
+134 
-140 LNIEISEEDNK
+140 NI
-151 LVYKVILKSPLFKI
+151 FRI
-165 TTRFIDKKTQCI
+165 TTKFLIKQQSII
-177 KIYEFNEENFDNNG
+177 KIYEYDETNFDNNG
-191 LGILIPSSAIITRT
+191 LGILLPKSAVITRD
-205 LNDMKYYIDLKHPFD
+205 LNDYKYYLDLTHPFD
-220 EFGKWKLL
+220 EHNKWKLL
-228 QEDRIIKANNQLFRI
+228 QEDRIIKANDQLFRI
-243 KHVVKTLS
+243 KHVTKTLT

-277 NGLLAINQ
+277 NGMLAIDQ
-285 LLNNTSYKHHFIG
+285 MLTNTSYPHRFYG
-298 TSDITT
+298 TSNITT
-304 KSNSRM
+304 ISSSRM

-328 NRWGGELDMDWFT
+328 NRWGGEIDMDWLSFN
-341 FEINKK
+341 IDDHIGQDRGYK
-347 IGRDNGYT
+347 IE
-355 ISYGKNL
+355 YGKNL

-389 GNKYVD
+389 GNKYID

-403 MPIIREYS
+403 MPIIREYN
-411 YENVKWIGSPNY
+411 YENVKWVGSPNY

-430 NSNFEKNIG
+430 NYDFSKKIDSKSDWKNLYG
-439 SDNDWELINDTTK
+439 DNT
-452 VWRYNTPYL
+452 NTW
-461 KLQTTSPS
+461 QSTTSGNS
-469 GGIRQTIK
+469 YMRLTTTSSKIIGIAQTIK
-477 TDVNKNYFVKIK
+477 TNVDKYYFVKCK
-489 MTLDNGAFASISI
+489 MTLEDGAFGSIRI
-502 AQGTNV
+502 KQG
-508 RWFNSDNYYDSNNK
+508 DNIRYYQTDKYYDSKNK
-522 TLSFAFNSIYD
+522 ILSFSFQSILD
-533 GDTILS
+533 GDTELF
-539 IYASDKYGTVG
+539 IYPNNKYGVEG
-550 TNIIIYEV
+550 TNIRVYNVYMYEKTDV
-558 KMYDYDNNEK
+558 NEGEFVYDTLK
-568 EEYVYTNISD
+568 E

-594 QVDIPTTTYDINFK
+594 KVDIPTTTYDINFQ

-674 SDATDKLN
+674 SDATNKIND
-682 NVLQGIDSLPQQLN
+682 VLQGIDSLPQQLN

-707 NLINNGFGSYIW
+707 NLINNGFGGYVW
-719 YTPNAIYVMDTDD
+719 YTPNAIYIMDTDD
-732 INTAQKIWVWNKNG
+732 INTAQKIWVFNANG

-752 GINGEFGLAITSD
+752 GINGEFGLAITND
-765 GSIVADFVNTGVM
+765 GQIVADFVTTGVM
-778 SADRVRTGNII
+778 SADRVRTGNIV
-789 SNDGTVDIDLNNGFI
+789 SNDGTVNIDLNNGYI

-824 QSEKTTLATFREKSY
+824 QSDQKTLATFREKSY

-874 DGVNRSFATVQ
+874 DGINRSFATVQ

-891 PDVLEHDVTIH
+891 PDVLEHDVIIH
-902 IKTLAN
+902 IKTSSN

-920 ITFCFHKNCVLKG
+920 VTFCFHKNCVLKG
-933 DIVISGC
+933 DIVVSGC

-946 YDTDDSTNGYRT
+946 YDSNDSNNGYRT
-958 ATILGAIS
+958 ATILGHIS

-971 HVEFVGIVVNAQKS
+971 HVEFVGIVVNAQKH
-985 NDAIYLERNSKVVI
+985 NEAIYLERNSKVII
-999 EYCGFTNALN
+999 EYCGFTNAKYA
-1009 SYIKTT
+1009 YIKTT
-1015 YSNVYLRDNVGDSIP
+1015 YSNVYLRDNLGDSTQ

-1046 HVPQYTKSLWRE
+1046 HVPQYTQGLWKD
-1058 HSGKT
+1058 HSGGT
-1063 TFVTNHSSFSET
+1063 TFITNHRSFSET
-1075 KTALNKTAPSYS
+1075 KTSLNKTAPSYS

-1106 TWKYNNA
+1106 TWKYDNA
-1113 GVIRQGYVAAW
+1113 GVIRQGYVASW

-1183 TETFKR
+1183 TTTFKR
-1189 GEGKWITIPSDI
+1189 GEGKWINIDGKI
-1201 IKKIANGTCKYF
+1201 IEKIANGTCKYF
-1213 YVKWDNNDSSRYI
+1213 YVKWDANDSSRYI
-1226 IFDPVFKLEITYTK
+1226 IFDPVFKLEISYTK

>member
-91 TDDNYLIAINKANS
+91 TNDNYLIAINKNND

-120 EDEYNLITENNSDF
+120 EDEYNVITENNSDF

-243 KHVVKTLS
+243 KHVIKTLS

-430 NSNFEKNIG
+430 NSNFEKNLG
-439 SDNDWELINDTTK
+439 SDNDWELTNSTTK
-452 VWRYNTPYL
+452 VWRYDTPYL

-502 AQGTNV
+502 TQGTNV

-568 EEYVYTNISD
+568 EEYVYTNIID

-594 QVDIPTTTYDINFK
+594 QVDIPTTTYDINFQ

-674 SDATDKLN
+674 SDATNKIND
-682 NVLQGIDSLPQQLN
+682 VLQGIDSLPQQLN

-707 NLINNGFGSYIW
+707 NLINNGFGGYVW
-719 YTPNAIYVMDTDD
+719 YTPNAIYIMDTDD
-732 INTAQKIWVWNKNG
+732 INTAQKIWVFNKNG

-752 GINGEFGLAITSD
+752 GINGEFGLAMTSD
-765 GSIVADFVNTGVM
+765 KQNC
-778 SADRVRTGNII
+778 
-789 SNDGTVDIDLNNGFI
+789 
-804 KIQSQENENATII
+804 
-817 DSSGMEV
+817 
-824 QSEKTTLATFREKSY
+824 
-839 IPYLYADDVECNNLV
+839 P
-854 RKHWYAK
+854 
-861 EYWVD
+861 
-866 AKYGSDLY
+866 
-874 DGVNRSFATVQ
+874 
-885 KAIDTL
+885 
-891 PDVLEHDVTIH
+891 
-902 IKTLAN
+902 
-908 GFRCTNKVGNGL
+908 L
-920 ITFCFHKNCVLKG
+920 I
-933 DIVISGC
+933 
-940 NGVRFL
+940 
-946 YDTDDSTNGYRT
+946 
-958 ATILGAIS
+958 
-966 VYETR
+966 
-971 HVEFVGIVVNAQKS
+971 
-985 NDAIYLERNSKVVI
+985 
-999 EYCGFTNALN
+999 
-1009 SYIKTT
+1009 
-1015 YSNVYLRDNVGDSIP
+1015 
-1030 YFIDSYPW
+1030 
-1038 TELYFTSY
+1038 
-1046 HVPQYTKSLWRE
+1046 
-1058 HSGKT
+1058 
-1063 TFVTNHSSFSET
+1063 
-1075 KTALNKTAPSYS
+1075 
-1087 STQKTQQ
+1087 
-1094 WNCYNYVGHETL
+1094 
-1106 TWKYNNA
+1106 
-1113 GVIRQGYVAAW
+1113 
-1124 NTGRWWSEIGFDYNN
+1124 
-1139 IKNIISGATNYSG
+1139 
-1152 RLYVKRSNTSHG
+1152 
-1164 QSTGSKIALYAQDG
+1164 
-1178 TAINT
+1178 
-1183 TETFKR
+1183 
-1189 GEGKWITIPSDI
+1189 
-1201 IKKIANGTCKYF
+1201 
-1213 YVKWDNNDSSRYI
+1213 
-1226 IFDPVFKLEITYTK
+1226 

>member
-120 EDEYNLITENNSDF
+120 EDEYNVITENNSDF

-165 TTRFIDKKTQCI
+165 TTRFIDKKTQYI

-430 NSNFEKNIG
+430 NSNFEKNLG

-502 AQGTNV
+502 TQGTNV

-558 KMYDYDNNEK
+558 KMYDYDDNEK

-578 AQNKLR
+578 AQNKLI
-584 ELAEKEFSDN
+584 ELAKKEFTDN
-594 QVDIPTTTYDINFK
+594 QIDIPTTTYDINFK

-620 ALTLINIGDDVT
+620 ALILINIGDDVT

-667 KNFFNET
+667 KNFFKET

-682 NVLQGIDSLPQQLN
+682 NALQGIDSLPQQLN

-707 NLINNGFGSYIW
+707 NLINNGFG
-719 YTPNAIYVMDTDD
+719 
-732 INTAQKIWVWNKNG
+732 G
-746 LGYSST
+746 
-752 GINGEFGLAITSD
+752 
-765 GSIVADFVNTGVM
+765 
-778 SADRVRTGNII
+778 
-789 SNDGTVDIDLNNGFI
+789 
-804 KIQSQENENATII
+804 
-817 DSSGMEV
+817 
-824 QSEKTTLATFREKSY
+824 
-839 IPYLYADDVECNNLV
+839 
-854 RKHWYAK
+854 
-861 EYWVD
+861 
-866 AKYGSDLY
+866 
-874 DGVNRSFATVQ
+874 
-885 KAIDTL
+885 
-891 PDVLEHDVTIH
+891 
-902 IKTLAN
+902 
-908 GFRCTNKVGNGL
+908 
-920 ITFCFHKNCVLKG
+920 
-933 DIVISGC
+933 
-940 NGVRFL
+940 
-946 YDTDDSTNGYRT
+946 
-958 ATILGAIS
+958 
-966 VYETR
+966 
-971 HVEFVGIVVNAQKS
+971 
-985 NDAIYLERNSKVVI
+985 
-999 EYCGFTNALN
+999 
-1009 SYIKTT
+1009 
-1015 YSNVYLRDNVGDSIP
+1015 
-1030 YFIDSYPW
+1030 
-1038 TELYFTSY
+1038 
-1046 HVPQYTKSLWRE
+1046 
-1058 HSGKT
+1058 
-1063 TFVTNHSSFSET
+1063 
-1075 KTALNKTAPSYS
+1075 
-1087 STQKTQQ
+1087 
-1094 WNCYNYVGHETL
+1094 
-1106 TWKYNNA
+1106 
-1113 GVIRQGYVAAW
+1113 
-1124 NTGRWWSEIGFDYNN
+1124 
-1139 IKNIISGATNYSG
+1139 
-1152 RLYVKRSNTSHG
+1152 
-1164 QSTGSKIALYAQDG
+1164 
-1178 TAINT
+1178 
-1183 TETFKR
+1183 
-1189 GEGKWITIPSDI
+1189 
-1201 IKKIANGTCKYF
+1201 
-1213 YVKWDNNDSSRYI
+1213 
-1226 IFDPVFKLEITYTK
+1226 